1 MNLTGETCFR
11 NVNNIDPISNRCK
24 INIKYQD
31 REVLILTDLGENR
44 DGAEIVQRGVCDQ
57 KIYVGCMK
65 NNKMLRNNKHYS

>member
-1 MNLTGETCFR
+1 MILIF
-11 NVNNIDPISNRCK
+11 SNRCK

-65 NNKMLRNNKHYS
+65 NNKML